1 MEKYVIHG
9 GKVLNGSVTVS
20 GAKNAAVAI
29 IPAVVLCDE
38 PCIIENVPMI
48 RDIEILIKILS
59 EMGAEIEFLDKN
71 TVKLDC
77 TKIHTTSCSYEYTSK
92 MRASYYILGAMLS
105 KYGQADIALPGGCN
119 LGNRPMDLHIKGF
132 EKLGA
137 TVEIKGG
144 KIIARAEALKGNNVF
159 LDTVS
164 VGATINIMLAAV
176 KAEGLT
182 VIENAAKEPHIV
194 DVANFLNSMGANVK
208 GAGTDVIRIKG
219 VEKLKAT
226 HYSVIPDQIE
236 AGTYMVMAA
245 ATGGDVTV
253 KNVIPKHMEPITAKL
268 REMNVG
274 VEINGDAIRIFKK
287 GPLNKANVKTMPYP
301 GFPTDMQPLIVTLL
315 SLANGVSTV
324 IENVWDSRFKYTEE
338 LKKMGAKISINGNVA
353 IVEGVEALYGS
364 PVLATDLRAGAAMLV
379 AGLVAE
385 GKTEIMDI
393 YHIDRGYE
401 KVVDKIEALGGT
413 IRRISI

>member
-353 IVEGVEALYGS
+353 IVVGVEALYGS

>member
-59 EMGAEIEFLDKN
+59 EMGAEIDFLDKN

-119 LGNRPMDLHIKGF
+119 LGNRPMDLHIKGS

-137 TVEIKGG
+137 TVERKGC
-144 KIIARAEALKGNNVF
+144 KIIARAESLKGNNVF

-182 VIENAAKEPHIV
+182 IIENAAKEPHIV

-219 VEKLKAT
+219 VDKLKAT
-226 HYSVIPDQIE
+226 RYSVIPDQIE
-236 AGTYMVMAA
+236 AGTYMIMAA
-245 ATGGDVTV
+245 ATGGDVTIN
-253 KNVIPKHMEPITAKL
+253 NVIPRHMEPITAKL

-274 VEINGDAIRIFKK
+274 VEANGDAIRIYKK

-324 IENVWDSRFKYTEE
+324 IETVWDSRFKYTEE

-385 GKTEIMDI
+385 GQTEIMDI

-401 KVVDKIEALGGT
+401 KVVEKIEALGGT

>member
-182 VIENAAKEPHIV
+182 IIENAAKEPHIV

-385 GKTEIMDI
+385 GQTEIMDI

>member
-182 VIENAAKEPHIV
+182 IIENAAKEPHIV

-219 VEKLKAT
+219 VDKLKAT
-226 HYSVIPDQIE
+226 RYSVIPDQIE
-236 AGTYMVMAA
+236 AGTYMIMAA
-245 ATGGDVTV
+245 ATGGDVTIN
-253 KNVIPKHMEPITAKL
+253 NVIPRHMEPITAKL

-274 VEINGDAIRIFKK
+274 VETNGDAIRIYKK

-324 IENVWDSRFKYTEE
+324 IETVWDSRFKYTEE

-385 GKTEIMDI
+385 GQTEIMDI

-401 KVVDKIEALGGT
+401 KVVEKIEALGGT